1 MNKIFIIHTSKN
13 ENKIGYFKTE
23 LIKPISPEYFD
34 NKNKILCLNSLSSI
48 LKTTLPENQTQKKI
62 YDSLSYLLDNF
73 RNKNWMNLYLNWE
86 VKLIQYLGFGFNTDK
101 VDTQKNLDE
110 KTINIIVDNISY
122 KMPKFLASKNE
133 EKLNNND
140 IYNGLN
146 FSRSLLENKFF
157 NPNNLR
163 FPYSRKLLEKKFI

>member
-62 YDSLSYLLDNF
+62 YDSLCYLLDNF
-73 RNKNWMNLYLNWE
+73 SNKNWMNLYLNWE
-86 VKLIQYLGFGFNTDK
+86 VQLIQYLGFGFNIDK

-110 KTINIIVDNISY
+110 NTISINVDNISY
-122 KMPKFLASKNE
+122 KMPKFLAFKNK
-133 EKLNNND
+133 EKLNN
-140 IYNGLN
+140 L
-146 FSRSLLENKFF
+146 SL
-157 NPNNLR
+157 
-163 FPYSRKLLEKKFI
+163 IHI